1 MTAIKYSVL
10 VFIRKQ
16 LVLLNNTQKKLNQ
29 AYKNT
34 DYGQV
39 LAIYLHFWQ
48 NCGSL
53 KFYRIVDFTDYVGYL
68 C

>member
-1 MTAIKYSVL
+1 MAAIKYSVL

-16 LVLLNNTQKKLNQ
+16 LVLLNNIQKKFNQ

-39 LAIYLHFWQ
+39 LAIYLHF
-48 NCGSL
+48 
-53 KFYRIVDFTDYVGYL
+53 
-68 C
+68 